1 MSITQNE
8 CHVELSSFDDLARY
22 TCAFQE
28 YPKRVYSQ
36 ELDGSRII
44 SSSLTLANTL
54 LIFYTSMPKSGRY
67 ISYQVTAGKEICDIV
82 ESTKNISHYAP
93 IVHMESKIS
102 PLSVKS
108 KEITDQFHPIQ
119 VKDLG
124 SLARLTYDPEF
135 PDEQNL
141 TLYALSHKKSWVMGY
156 ITSLEMDEVCYNFN
170 YVELDSEPTKHF
182 VKYQG
187 NQGQDPEFSDSFDH
201 GYSYLPII
209 KIKNEH
215 TIFGFSD

>member
-1 MSITQNE
+1 MTITPSE
-8 CHVELSSFDDLARY
+8 CFIELSCFDDLARY
-22 TCAFQE
+22 ACAFRE
-28 YPKRVYSQ
+28 YPQRVYSQ

-54 LIFYTSMPKSGRY
+54 LIFYTPLSKSGRY
-67 ISYQVTAGKEICDIV
+67 VSYQVTAGKEICDIV
-82 ESTKNISHYAP
+82 ESTKNISNYAP

-102 PLSVKS
+102 PLPVSS
-108 KEITDQFHPIQ
+108 KKISDQFHPIQ

-135 PDEQNL
+135 PDESNL
-141 TLYALSHKKSWVMGY
+141 TLYALPHNKSWIVGY
-156 ITSLEMDEVCYNFN
+156 ITSLEMDEVYYNFN
-170 YVELDSEPTKHF
+170 YVELDSEPVKHF

-187 NQGQDPEFSDSFDH
+187 NQVEDPKFSNNFDH

-209 KIKNEH
+209 KIKNKH
-215 TIFGFSD
+215 SIFGFVD

>member
-8 CHVELSSFDDLARY
+8 CFVELSCFDDLARY
-22 TCAFQE
+22 ACAFQE

-54 LIFYTSMPKSGRY
+54 LIFYAQMPKSGRY

-93 IVHMESKIS
+93 IVHMESEIS
-102 PLSVKS
+102 PLSAKS
-108 KEITDQFHPIQ
+108 KKITDQFHPIK

-135 PDEQNL
+135 PDETNL
-141 TLYALSHKKSWVMGY
+141 TLYALPHKKSWVVGY
-156 ITSLEMDEVCYNFN
+156 ITSLDMDEVYYSFN
-170 YVELDSEPTKHF
+170 YVELDSEPIKHF
-182 VKYQG
+182 IKYQG
-187 NQGQDPEFSDSFDH
+187 NQGKDPEFSNSFDH

-215 TIFGFSD
+215 SIFGFSD